1 MKKTPQ
7 QMADQAQAVAQS
19 CSKKAWDAMGRED
32 APSLYDAFQDE
43 ALAAGLGLGQRALA
57 VMLLIER
64 LGTDAAALLL
74 DASPGQAGGILEV
87 WARGVD
93 ELGFSRGGY
102 APRMLLLGAMQ
113 RQAEAAGQAFEPSSC
128 QAAAKRQ
135 RHGALEAIAA
145 GLSTQR
151 SATRGQAAS
160 PQQAIVDFLETLG
173 LDVEFYR
180 EAQAGLIHHRSLEEI
195 RHCLLG
201 GQWDERDS
209 CLLAWDQTAAS
220 MLNHFSAHPEE
231 AEDFGRMAL
240 VEAPESLMS
249 SWSASRDFL
258 GAASR
263 SAANGQWEAALL
275 AVDALGAS
283 REAVVAAQ
291 AATFA
296 AAAQRWRS
304 TLEKAEAGQGR
315 LPRLAALEKDLKHK
329 GLMMSG
335 ERLGFKAE
343 GSTRFLN
350 DGKSLE
356 RALAWLA
363 SPEHFVQAL
372 RDCPGGAHADHLQW
386 TRRMHQLVQKELAIH
401 GHAKLCSAASAVL
414 ESLEIELAAP
424 PFKALP
430 LRRRS
435 L

>member
-7 QMADQAQAVAQS
+7 QMAAQAQAVAQS
-19 CSKKAWDAMGRED
+19 CSKQALSSMGRED
-32 APSLYDAFQDE
+32 APSLYDAFNAE
-43 ALAAGLGLGQRALA
+43 ALAAGLGLGQRGLA

-64 LGTDAAALLL
+64 LGADAAAMLL
-74 DASPGQAGGILEV
+74 DASPGQAGGILAL

-102 APRMLLLGAMQ
+102 APKMLLLGAMQ
-113 RQAEAAGQAFEPSSC
+113 KLAEAAGQTFEPSSC
-128 QAAAKRQ
+128 QADAKRQ
-135 RHGALEAIAA
+135 RHGALEAIAV
-145 GLSTQR
+145 GLPTQG
-151 SATRGQAAS
+151 SVTRGQAAS
-160 PQQAIVDFLETLG
+160 PQQVIVDFLETLR
-173 LDVEFYR
+173 LDVEFQR
-180 EAQAGLIHHRSLEEI
+180 EAQAAFIHHRSVEEL
-195 RHCLLG
+195 RHCLSG

-209 CLLAWDQTAAS
+209 CLLAWDETAAS
-220 MLNHFSAHPEE
+220 LLKHLSTHPED

-240 VEAPESLMS
+240 AEAPASRMS

-263 SAANGQWEAALL
+263 SAANGQWDAALL
-275 AVDALGAS
+275 AVEALGGS

-296 AAAQRWRS
+296 AAAQRWRT

-335 ERLGFKAE
+335 ERLGSKAE
-343 GSTRFLN
+343 GSARFLN

-401 GHAKLCSAASAVL
+401 GHDKLCSAASSVL

-424 PFKALP
+424 PSQA
-430 LRRRS
+430 LRRRPRA